1 MSATPREAA
10 MATPTAGWRR
20 DGNLPNE
27 LTNFVGRTRLL
38 ATLRQRLQEPETRLV
53 TLTGIGGVGK
63 SRTAL
68 RIAHM
73 VRNQFSD
80 GVWFADLA
88 RLQDAGMVR
97 HTITSAL
104 GIADQSS
111 RSADETL
118 SEWVGDREILLII
131 DTCEHLVDA
140 CAKLFE
146 DLLKTSPRLRILAT
160 SRQSLNAQGEYTLSV
175 PPLAVPGDIPGENA
189 FTNES
194 VQLFSARASAVVPS
208 FELDERSIEPVSE
221 LCRRLDGIPLAI
233 ELAAVRLRAL
243 SVEQILALLADRFS
257 LLAGASRTALPRHQT
272 LRAAIGW
279 SHELCEP
286 AERLLWARL
295 SVFAGD
301 FELEAAR
308 YVCAGDSLPGE
319 DITDLVSSLVE
330 KSILL
335 SEGTPSGHRY
345 RLIDT
350 LRSYGEEWLD
360 KLGEKQRIQERHRDY
375 YLQLAMRGEEA
386 WSGARQVYWFVRM
399 RHEHDNIRVALDYCL
414 RTPGEAEAGLRLLSS
429 LWFMWVACG
438 LAREGRLYLEK
449 ALELVT
455 QPSSVRCKALW
466 VLSYV
471 HSGQGNTTGAVEA
484 AERCSSDAVR
494 VGDSGAV
501 ILATKMLGT
510 AAVLQNDL
518 QKASALLGVAIEFHK
533 TGRELN
539 PGLLPSIVELSL
551 VLTMQNEPAEAEVL
565 LQDCIAVCTQRGEL
579 WLRSYAMYAMA
590 MAQQAM
596 GRSAEA
602 LRNARESLRLKRY
615 FHDVL
620 GIGLVIEVVA
630 RLVLDQ
636 GQADLAAR
644 LLGAGQQNWRS
655 FGMPQMN
662 SPFFN
667 AEHDRCIKE
676 CRKLLGDQAHEA
688 AFAAGKRLTLEEL
701 IELAIGESGED
712 SGPVPDL

>member
-1 MSATPREAA
+1 
-10 MATPTAGWRR
+10 MATPSGWRR

-27 LTNFVGRTRLL
+27 LTNFIGRTRLL
-38 ATLRQRLQEPETRLV
+38 AGLKQRLQEPETRLV

-68 RIAHM
+68 RVAHL
-73 VRNQFSD
+73 VRGQFAD

-104 GIADQSS
+104 GIADQSA

-140 CAKLFE
+140 CARLFE
-146 DLLKTSPRLRILAT
+146 DLLRTSPRLRILAT
-160 SRQSLNAQGEYTLSV
+160 SRQSLNAQGEHTVAVPPLSV
-175 PPLAVPGDIPGENA
+175 PGDVPGENP

-194 VQLFSARASAVVPS
+194 VQLFAARAGAVVPS
-208 FELDERSIEPVSE
+208 FQLDERNIEPVSE

-243 SVEQILALLADRFS
+243 SVEQILALLTDRFS

-319 DITDLVSSLVE
+319 DVTDLISSLVE

-335 SEGTPSGHRY
+335 SVATPSGHRY

-350 LRSYGEEWLD
+350 LRDYGEEWLD
-360 KLGEKQRIQERHRDY
+360 KLGETEAVRRRHRDY
-375 YLQLAMRGEEA
+375 YLQLARRGEEA
-386 WSGARQVYWFVRM
+386 WSGPRQVYWYVRM

-414 RTPGEAEAGLRLLSS
+414 TRPEEMRLGLQLLSS

-449 ALELVT
+449 ALELVS
-455 QPSSVRCKALW
+455 QPSPERCKALW

-471 HSGQGNTTGAVEA
+471 LSSQGNISGAMEA

-510 AAVLQNDL
+510 AAFLQGDL
-518 QKASALLGVAIEFHK
+518 QKASALLGVAIEFHRS
-533 TGRELN
+533 GRELN
-539 PGLLPSIVELSL
+539 PGLLPSIVELSM
-551 VLTMQNEPAEAEVL
+551 VLLMQNEPAEAEVL
-565 LQDCIAVCTQRGEL
+565 LRDCITVCTQRGGAVAAL
-579 WLRSYAMYAMA
+579 LRHLRAGQRLPGDGQDRRGARPRPRVA
-590 MAQQAM
+590 AAQT
-596 GRSAEA
+596 A
-602 LRNARESLRLKRY
+602 LPRRARDRPERGADRAALP
-615 FHDVL
+615 
-620 GIGLVIEVVA
+620 GGGAAPA
-630 RLVLDQ
+630 RLAADGRGPAELAGLRHAAAELAVLQRRPRPVRQ
-636 GQADLAAR
+636 GVRTPPRQAGPRGGVQPRQAAQPGGADR
-644 LLGAGQQNWRS
+644 ARPLRRGAGRAVRGVLTS
-655 FGMPQMN
+655 
-662 SPFFN
+662 
-667 AEHDRCIKE
+667 
-676 CRKLLGDQAHEA
+676 
-688 AFAAGKRLTLEEL
+688 AG
-701 IELAIGESGED
+701 
-712 SGPVPDL
+712 

>member
-1 MSATPREAA
+1 
-10 MATPTAGWRR
+10 MATPSGWRR

-27 LTNFVGRTRLL
+27 LTSFVGRTRLL
-38 ATLRQRLQEPETRLV
+38 ATLRQRLGRHRLV
-53 TLTGIGGVGK
+53 TVTGIGGVGK

-68 RIAHM
+68 RIAHLM
-73 VRNQFSD
+73 RNQFKD

-88 RLQDAGMVR
+88 RLQDSGMVR
-97 HTITSAL
+97 HTITAAL

-118 SEWVGDREILLII
+118 IEWLGDREILLII

-140 CAKLFE
+140 CAELFE
-146 DLLKTSPRLRILAT
+146 ELLSNAGGLTILAT
-160 SRQSLNAQGEYTLSV
+160 SRQSLNARGEHTIAI
-175 PPLAVPGDIPGENA
+175 PPLAVPGDTPGEDV
-189 FTNES
+189 FTNEA
-194 VQLFSARASAVVPS
+194 VQLFAARASAVVPN
-208 FELDERSIEPVSE
+208 FVLDEHNIGPVSE

-233 ELAAVRLRAL
+233 ELAAVRMRAL
-243 SVEQILALLADRFS
+243 SVEQILGLLADRFS

-301 FELEAAR
+301 FELDAAR
-308 YVCAGDSLPGE
+308 YVCSGDNLPAE
-319 DITDLVSSLVE
+319 DVMDLISSLVE

-335 SEGTPSGHRY
+335 SDGTPSGHRY

-350 LRSYGEEWLD
+350 LRQYGEEWLE
-360 KLGEKQRIQERHRDY
+360 KLGETDRVRRKHRDY
-375 YLQLAMRGEEA
+375 YLQLARRSEDA
-386 WSGARQVYWFVRM
+386 WSGARQVYWYVRM
-399 RHEHDNIRVALDYCL
+399 RHEHDNIRVALDHCL
-414 RTPGEAEAGLRLLSS
+414 RDPAEVQEGLKLLSS

-449 ALELVT
+449 TLELAP
-455 QPSSVRCKALW
+455 QPSAERCKALW

-471 HSGQGNTTGAVEA
+471 HSAQGNIAGAVDA
-484 AERCSSDAVR
+484 AEKCSSDAVR

-510 AAVLQNDL
+510 AAFLQGDL

-533 TGRELN
+533 SGRELN
-539 PGLLPSIVELSL
+539 PGLLPSIVELSM
-551 VLTMQNEPAEAEVL
+551 VLLMQNDPAEAETL
-565 LQDCIAVCTQRGEL
+565 LRDCIAVCTQRGEL
-579 WLRSYAMYAMA
+579 WLRSYAIYALA
-590 MAQQAM
+590 SVCQGM
-596 GRSAEA
+596 GRVSEA
-602 LRNARESLRLKRY
+602 MDNAREALRLKRY

-620 GIGLVIEVVA
+620 GIGLAIEVVA
-630 RLVLDQ
+630 RQALDAGQ
-636 GQADLAAR
+636 PGLAALLMGGGQA
-644 LLGAGQQNWRS
+644 NWRT

-667 AEHDRCIKE
+667 SEHDRCVKE
-676 CRKLLGDQAHEA
+676 CKRVLGEEEFEE
-688 AFAAGKRLTLEEL
+688 AFAQGRRLNLDEL
-701 IELAIGESGED
+701 IELALGGD
-712 SGPVPDL
+712 PDDPVTQRR